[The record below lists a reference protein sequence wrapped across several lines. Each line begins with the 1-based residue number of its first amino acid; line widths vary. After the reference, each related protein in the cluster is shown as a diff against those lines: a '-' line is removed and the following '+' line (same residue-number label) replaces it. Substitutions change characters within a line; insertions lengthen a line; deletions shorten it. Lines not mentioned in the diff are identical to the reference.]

1 MSAAAEG
8 SGMRMDKEKEN
19 MKAAAAFLK
28 EVLKDGRLA
37 VTVVI
42 HRDIAKT
49 LYKLAK
55 EAAK

>member
-1 MSAAAEG
+1 
-8 SGMRMDKEKEN
+8 MDKEKEN
-19 MKAAAAFLK
+19 MKAAAAFLR

-37 VTVVI
+37 VTVVM
-42 HRDIAKT
+42 HRDIAKV